1 MKDKQAPETRE
12 DVASAVAKNP
22 CKPRAY
28 STHTDRLPVPMR
40 EGADWITARPSIIG
54 GYRVWPDGRKEKV

>member
-1 MKDKQAPETRE
+1 MTSKHTTETRE
-12 DVASAVAKNP
+12 DVAAAVATTP

-40 EGADWITARPSIIG
+40 EGADCITTLPSIIG